1 MLGGRF
7 KLFHIGIGLLVTVF
21 LPVRPA
27 HAQAAPGAGQTV
39 SVEVQLAGPNEH
51 KPVPFELI
59 QNHVFFKA
67 RVDGQEVWAML
78 DNGFHRTAVDLAFAR
93 SRNFPVSSPFGRGQ
107 TPTGTLELSEAVNIP
122 IEIPGQIKFRPPVVV
137 TDLSFMS
144 RMAGIPV
151 SLVIGADNF
160 AFLSFFI
167 SPSQRTFQLTA
178 SGAMTPPPQ
187 AVALVLRNDR
197 PLIDISIEGKDAVV
211 AVDMGDDVTVALS
224 QAAAERLGL
233 SARASNPGQSSGAE
247 GGTVATRITT
257 VSEIGLGRAVGEQ
270 VPVIITPAILPDD
283 GDGRLG
289 MGLLASSNFLIDIKA
304 RRIWLLSPVGNSSAE
319 IYAAAQSA
327 ARLYNAGATAE
338 AERQFALLSG
348 KVSSAEDLNN
358 LCWAK
363 ATARVLLESAIRECT
378 EAVRQSEGNTPLL
391 ASHLDSL
398 GMALLQSGKLDEAK
412 TAYSQAIEKSQS
424 ASAYMG
430 RALVHRRM
438 GDTSRAEADLLEARR
453 RDPAIEKAYADL
465 GLHVVP

>member
-1 MLGGRF
+1 MLSGQL
-7 KLFHIGIGLLVTVF
+7 KLFHICVGLLAAAL
-21 LPVRPA
+21 LPGRPA

-78 DNGFHRTAVDLAFAR
+78 DNGFHRTAVDLAFA
-93 SRNFPVSSPFGRGQ
+93 SARNLAVSSPFGRGQ
-107 TPTGTLELSEAVNIP
+107 TSTGTIELSEAANVP

-137 TDLSFMS
+137 TDLSFIS

-151 SLVIGADNF
+151 SLVVGADNF

-167 SPSQRTFQLTA
+167 SPSQRTFQLAA
-178 SGAMTPPPQ
+178 SGAMTPPPE
-187 AVALVLRNDR
+187 AVALVLKNDK
-197 PLIDISIEGKDAVV
+197 PLVDISIEGKDAVV

-233 SARASNPGQSSGAE
+233 ATRASAPGESSGAE

-257 VSEIGLGRAVGEQ
+257 VSQIGLGRAVSDQ
-270 VPVIITPAILPDD
+270 VPVVITPVILPDD
-283 GDGRLG
+283 GDGRIG

-304 RRIWLLSPVGNSSAE
+304 GRLWLLSPVGSSSAE

-363 ATARVLLESAIRECT
+363 ATARVLLESAIRECA
-378 EAVRQSEGNTPLL
+378 EAVRQSEGNPSLL

-398 GMALLQSGKLDEAK
+398 GMALLQSGKFDEALA
-412 TAYSQAIEKSQS
+412 AYSQAIDKSQS

-430 RALVHRRM
+430 RALVHVRM
-438 GDTSRAEADLLEARR
+438 GDTAQAEADLLEARR

-465 GLHVVP
+465 GLHLAL